1 MKFSFFVIPIEK
13 VDVYKGTSEKGDYI
27 IGTWKLQGV
36 NGNDCL
42 IAKAFSNIDN
52 KLEKC
57 RGREVSV
64 EFDIKHT
71 EYNGKFYNNIMV
83 TFVDYNE
90 EQDVP
95 SNNEASITQ
104 TSDTYMPRQVADV
117 SSSSIMPESSDDLP
131 F

>member
-42 IAKAFSNIDN
+42 IAKAFSNMDE

-57 RGREVSV
+57 RGKEVSV

-95 SNNEASITQ
+95 SDNEMPINQ
-104 TSDTYMPRQVADV
+104 TSDTGILPQVADV
-117 SSSSIMPESSDDLP
+117 SSSSIMPEPSDDLP

>member
-1 MKFSFFVIPIEK
+1 MKFSFFVIPIER
-13 VDVYKGTSEKGDYI
+13 VDVYKGTSDKGEYTI
-27 IGTWKLQGV
+27 STWKLQGV

-71 EYNGKFYNNIMV
+71 EYNGKYYNNINI
-83 TFVDYNE
+83 TYVDFNE

-95 SNNEASITQ
+95 SDNEMPMNQ
-104 TSDTYMPRQVADV
+104 TSNTGIAPQIANV
-117 SSSSIMPESSDDLP
+117 SSSSIMPEASDDLP

>member
-13 VDVYKGTSEKGDYI
+13 VDVYKGRSEKGDYI

-42 IAKAFSNIDN
+42 IAKAFSNMDE

-57 RGREVSV
+57 RGKEVSV

-95 SNNEASITQ
+95 NDNEAPITQ
-104 TSDTYMPRQVADV
+104 TSNTGMPPQVVDV
-117 SSSSIMPESSDDLP
+117 SSSSIMPEPSDDLP